1 MSSKLAD
8 SAAPADTS
16 LIRSKQ
22 VSPLPI
28 GPGGNNPTK
37 RQMNETNTQLA
48 MMTAQASANTK
59 YDPPVPQPIT
69 KQVTIEKFSS
79 GSGPIP
85 STLLVIGG
93 LLVVY
98 GFIAK

>member
-37 RQMNETNTQLA
+37 RQMNETNT
-48 MMTAQASANTK
+48 
-59 YDPPVPQPIT
+59 
-69 KQVTIEKFSS
+69 
-79 GSGPIP
+79 
-85 STLLVIGG
+85 LLVIGG